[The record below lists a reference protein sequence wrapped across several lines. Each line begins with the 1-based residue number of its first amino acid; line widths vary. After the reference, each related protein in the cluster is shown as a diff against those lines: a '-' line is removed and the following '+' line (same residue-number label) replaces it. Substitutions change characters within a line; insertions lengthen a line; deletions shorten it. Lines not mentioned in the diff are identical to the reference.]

1 MLLMFAF
8 VVSRILLPATSYA
21 QGQVAATAP
30 PKPPEIHAILE
41 KVVHPNRIKVG
52 GAITARMTE
61 PTKLRD
67 GTEIAKGTH
76 ILGKVTEIK
85 RKADKEGPSK
95 LGLLFDR
102 AQLKD
107 GRLVLLTMALVSV
120 APHWEPGG
128 VDPVGADKVAGSAA
142 RIADMQQAAGAA
154 GEMGLTSATGV
165 QGTKPV
171 SAAAMQPGIC
181 YLPDIKIASYS
192 MGAPGT
198 ILESA
203 KSTVYLDSGSR
214 LLLEVQ

>member
-1 MLLMFAF
+1 MFSPNHSTRLMLLMFAF

-107 GRLVLLTMALVSV
+107 GRLVLLHDGAGQRCSAL
-120 APHWEPGG
+120 
-128 VDPVGADKVAGSAA
+128 GARRSRPSRRRQSGRFS
-142 RIADMQQAAGAA
+142 RSNRRHAAG
-154 GEMGLTSATGV
+154 
-165 QGTKPV
+165 
-171 SAAAMQPGIC
+171 C
-181 YLPDIKIASYS
+181 RCRWRD
-192 MGAPGT
+192 
-198 ILESA
+198 
-203 KSTVYLDSGSR
+203 GSH
-214 LLLEVQ
+214 